1 MCCKVPRCWLR
12 GFELVVGFL
21 GGGVFSSCGCILLM
35 CIGFRAGIGVGG
47 IRVWGC
53 IPRCLGGW

>member
-1 MCCKVPRCWLR
+1 M
-12 GFELVVGFL
+12 
-21 GGGVFSSCGCILLM
+21 FSSCGCILLM